1 MSAAVDVAALAA
13 AGLAALAPGAT
24 GPGRLGGR
32 PRLAYTVPDVR
43 IILGDRRTALFG
55 AAGLG
60 LVLASTAGVVPAL
73 AVALVVRAVLV
84 AIRDGVVTARV
95 DRREAGWQA
104 ALRAIAG
111 TLLAGALLPTAL
123 RRGAS
128 ASSCPPVAAVLGAVA
143 ATAEMGGDPLTALRE
158 RCSSGPGA
166 QLAAVLELAA
176 NVGAPPAM
184 LATGLADTLTA
195 QARAHRA
202 GAVAIAGARAT
213 TRMLAALPL
222 AGIALAGAFG
232 ASAPTFLLGT
242 RPGHACLLVAACF
255 EAAGLAWTRRL
266 LAGLSR

>member
-1 MSAAVDVAALAA
+1 MSTAVDLAALAA
-13 AGLAALAPGAT
+13 AGLTAMAPGDT
-24 GPGRLGGR
+24 GLGRLGGR
-32 PRLAYTVPDVR
+32 PRLAWTMPDVR
-43 IILGDRRTALFG
+43 VVLGDRRTARFG

-84 AIRDGVVTARV
+84 AVRDGVVAARAE
-95 DRREAGWQA
+95 RRESGWQA
-104 ALRAIAG
+104 ALRA
-111 TLLAGALLPTAL
+111 TAGALTAGAVLPTAL
-123 RRGAS
+123 RRGARACS
-128 ASSCPPVAAVLGAVA
+128 WPPVAAVLGAVA
-143 ATAEMGGDPLTALRE
+143 ATAEMGGDPLAALRE
-158 RCSSGPGA
+158 HCRSGPGA

-176 NVGAPPAM
+176 DVGAPPAM

-195 QARAHRA
+195 HARAHRA

-266 LAGLSR
+266 LLGLSR